1 MVELSQLDL
10 RYEGCRLKSPAV
22 EARLLAGIAQAGIQ
36 QPLQGVELS
45 STRVLLD
52 GFKRL
57 RCAQKLHLSTVP
69 FVSLAPEEAT
79 GIVCLLRAAN
89 DHALSLL
96 EQARFLD
103 ELKAGCGLSVAEIA
117 QQLSRSKA
125 WVSLRLGVLAELS
138 PVVREALFEG
148 SFPVYSYLYSL
159 RPFRRLNG
167 AAALDEFVTALRG
180 QKLSARQIEQLAH
193 GFFRGPESFRQEIR
207 KGHLTLPLQQ
217 LKDLPDD
224 PDGCSEFERLFLAD
238 LEQAQKLWVRL
249 MTKSPDQRLSSRP
262 FRAQAHLLCAGLL
275 SRLPAFTK
283 TLQTLYDHC
292 GQTSGG
298 VPPAPGRSA
307 PSPNLSPTATEPKRR
322 AADHCAI
329 RADAFEPSSPEL
341 DPRSGTIAAT
351 APGVRWLRPA
361 HDGKASGRARP
372 GGQILYADAASA
384 GSGHLRADEP
394 TL

>member
-1 MVELSQLDL
+1 MKSHPEPGSGPTTLVELAQLDL
-10 RYEGCRLKSPAV
+10 RYESCRLKSPAA
-22 EARLLAGIAQAGIQ
+22 EARLLAAIAQAGIQ
-36 QPLQGVELS
+36 QPLQGVEVS

-69 FVSLAPEEAT
+69 FVSLAPEEAA

-89 DHALSLL
+89 EHALSLL

-103 ELKAGCGLSVAEIA
+103 ELKAGCGLSIAEIA

-138 PVVREALFEG
+138 PVVRAALFDG
-148 SFPVYSYLYSL
+148 SFPVYSYLYTL

-167 AAALDEFVTALRG
+167 AAAIDEFVTALRG
-180 QKLSARQIEQLAH
+180 KKLSSRQIEHLAH
-193 GFFRGPESFRQEIR
+193 GFFRGPESMRQEIR
-207 KGHLTLPLQQ
+207 NGHLTLPLQQ

-238 LEQAQKLWVRL
+238 LEQAQKVLVRL
-249 MTKSPDQRLSSRP
+249 MTKSSDQRLASRP

-275 SRLPAFTK
+275 SRLPAFIK
-283 TLQTLYDHC
+283 TLHTLYDYC

-298 VPPAPGRSA
+298 VPPAPGRNA
-307 PSPNLSPTATEPKRR
+307 PSPNLPSTATEPQRG
-322 AADHCAI
+322 AADYCSV
-329 RADAFEPSSPEL
+329 RADA
-341 DPRSGTIAAT
+341 
-351 APGVRWLRPA
+351 
-361 HDGKASGRARP
+361 
-372 GGQILYADAASA
+372 
-384 GSGHLRADEP
+384 
-394 TL
+394 